1 MEKILSVHRLEN
13 DETKIGQV
21 LWELAQKMTQT
32 GKRASEADIN

>member
-1 MEKILSVHRLEN
+1 MEKISSVHHLEN
-13 DETKIGQV
+13 DKTKIGQI